1 MIDSYISEWILGWF
15 GGVTILLLT
24 CVIIWISYIPGSER
38 SGKNKVLENIFGS
51 GEIHTQSGVSSSP
64 PYPRIERLSFDRKN
78 DALSFISISGSQ
90 VVSFPENISYES
102 LPYDTLIIGDT
113 LYTIMADGGVVASGT
128 ILGQAILPQN
138 FGSTILYHTG

>member
-24 CVIIWISYIPGSER
+24 CVIVWISYIPGSER
-38 SGKNKVLENIFGS
+38 SSKNKVLENIFGS
-51 GEIHTQSGVSSSP
+51 GEIQTQSGVSSSP
-64 PYPRIERLSFDRKN
+64 LYPRIERLSFDRKN
-78 DALSFISISGSQ
+78 DALSFISMSGSQ

-102 LPYDTLIIGDT
+102 LPYDTLTIGDT
-113 LYTIMADGGVVASGT
+113 LYTIMADGGVVASGA
-128 ILGQAILPQN
+128 ILGQAILRQD